1 MKKRIISLLLAVV
14 LVLTCA
20 PVSVFAAGASDA
32 TVKVDTVTAA
42 VGATVDVNVKITGN
56 PGVAGATFKLSYSSD
71 LTLINA
77 VSGSAFSGLDFTK
90 PGTFTNPCNFTWDS
104 ENYEATADG
113 TVLTLTFKVSDTA
126 EKNKKLNVDLSYR
139 SGDIFNNEK
148 DLVLD
153 ITNGKVVVLDYIPG
167 DLYEDGVHNTKD
179 TRLMR
184 QYIAGGY
191 DITINENAA
200 DVNADGVVNSKDTR
214 RLRRYMAGGYED
226 SATLLPGCICNHIMA
241 ATAANDATCTDNGN
255 YAYWYCASCDKYFSD
270 AEGYTEIELE
280 DTVIKSYGHTVV
292 TDPAVAPTYTSTGLT
307 EGSHCSVCNKV
318 FTTQEIVP
326 VLKGYSITY
335 NIANGD
341 SYIAAQTIENTN
353 KTSYTP
359 EDEAIV
365 LKHLIAPAGY
375 TFLGWYDGAGD
386 NATEIKMIP
395 KGSTRDWELYAHWQK
410 EPYTVSFASDMV
422 PVESIEYTVDK
433 KVVLPSPKLDKY
445 TFVGWTD
452 DENNLWTEIPSG
464 TAKNINLYANWSSN
478 RNQAKAVDSLADPII
493 IEDSENKI
501 MMFAYEIGTIE
512 RVPLYTILNLQCA
525 NGIITTHSRTEESSI
540 STQTAKTIATTIS
553 NSTTNS
559 ASWTLS
565 KDWNSSTDISTK
577 YNNTTETTEERARE
591 LSQNSSGEYYVGQSY
606 GGSKTYVN
614 TANGSFNFSM
624 NQDHSKTLTE
634 EREQSIDLSVD
645 GKYSK
650 ELSAGVEFG
659 IPVEGLDLGIK
670 AGNKSTFE
678 IGAGADYHQ
687 GKTTTTSGTD
697 SWGTDSEIG
706 FEVSRSKTNE
716 KHWNAESGYKISN
729 STEVTDSIANK
740 VSNIISKETG
750 YGQSYSEGG
759 SNSEAKEL
767 ASTNSTSDNFS
778 STIAYH
784 TNEIVTETTTFSS
797 TGNTFGNYRL
807 IMAGKIHVFAI
818 VGYDIAQNTYFVTTY
833 NVLDDTTEEYL
844 DYSVDGSF
852 NDYET
857 SIVPFKVPGFV
868 NDYVNNRIAMTD
880 GLRVDLDTGII
891 DHYTPVSTNPA
902 TIISVPSYVR
912 VETGDSTG
920 YKAVK
925 VTGISSDL
933 FRGNKDVVG
942 VVLGHHITEIPDN
955 AFEGCTSLEYIICPG
970 VTKIGDNAFSG
981 CTSLKKFTV
990 PYLLKEWKCSV
1001 CGNIETTD
1009 TDCVVSGK
1017 CSVCDSEDKWEE
1029 ITTDEVSIGSN
1040 AFAEVPE
1047 IFAAASSAEVAQAV
1061 AASGATKTVL
1071 DISKIPA
1078 DEVENLALEVGNVS
1092 YFEVQGRDK
1101 QYKNFSL
1108 VSDATTTVVNGVKII
1123 DGTGVAI
1130 KTTSENLKLNRV
1142 TIDSDG
1148 YALLLSNDNTNITV
1162 NGNINLSSDSGNAV
1176 VCKSIAISPLS
1187 TSVVGKMNVTGK
1199 MLVYGTIEGEKYLNC
1214 DNIEYITEEQ
1224 FAQYE
1229 KGLITISFNANGGSV
1244 ADTTV
1249 TTYFGKAV
1257 GALPVPIRANY
1268 TFVGWFTEASG
1279 GTEVTKDT
1287 VLPEVKD
1294 VILYAHWSLITYTVY
1309 FNANGGAVGTSSKT
1323 VDSNGVY
1330 GSLPTPTR
1338 SGYKFDGWYTATSGG
1353 TQITENTAVN
1363 LNGNQ
1368 TLYAHWSQYTLS
1380 FNANGGSGGPG
1391 TQYGYGSTTISSTAP
1406 SRTNYD
1412 FLGWSESSS
1421 ASSPSYYAGGTIGL
1435 YSSTTLYAVWK
1446 LKTVSMLSYIGWY
1459 YTDAQTNLNNL
1470 GLNVAFNYAYNYNY
1484 AYGVVYAQNY
1494 GQGTILNAGST
1505 VTLTYSL
1512 GTKPYA
1518 VGDRVEFDGGY
1529 FLSSLNSSAT
1539 KTYKAGTSQNGYF
1552 YITDLRKV
1560 YNGKGYY
1567 GLRFDG
1573 ASTRYGWVEESLIHQ
1588 RTN

>member
-20 PVSVFAAGASDA
+20 PMSVFAAGASDA
-32 TVKVDTVTAA
+32 TIKVDTVTAA

-167 DLYEDGVHNTKD
+167 DLYEDGVHNAKD
-179 TRLMR
+179 TRLIR
-184 QYIAGGY
+184 QHIAGGY
-191 DITINENAA
+191 DININENAA

-214 RLRRYMAGGYED
+214 RLRRYIAGGYED
-226 SATLLPGCICNHIMA
+226 SATLLPGCICNHIMV
-241 ATAANDATCTDNGN
+241 ATPAKDATCTDNGN

-270 AEGYTEIELE
+270 AEGYTETKLE

-307 EGSHCSVCNKV
+307 EGSHCSVCNEV
-318 FTTQEIVP
+318 FTPQKIVP
-326 VLKGYSITY
+326 VLKGYSIAY

-341 SYIAAQTIENTN
+341 AYIAAQTIENPN

-359 EDEAIV
+359 EDKTFP
-365 LKHLIAPAGY
+365 LKDLTAPAGY
-375 TFLGWYDGAGD
+375 KFLGWYDGAGD
-386 NATEIKMIP
+386 NATKVTQIL
-395 KGSTRDWELYAHWQK
+395 KGSERDWELYAHWQK
-410 EPYTVSFASDMV
+410 EEYTVYFASELV
-422 PVESIEYTVDK
+422 PVESIKYTVDK
-433 KVVLPSPKLDKY
+433 KVVLPTPKLDKY

-452 DENNLWTEIPSG
+452 DENNIWTEIPAG

-478 RNQAKAVDSLADPII
+478 RNQAKAVDSLGDPII
-493 IEDSENKI
+493 IEDSENGVI
-501 MMFAYEIGTIE
+501 LFSYEIGTIE
-512 RVPLYTILNLQCA
+512 KIPLYTILDLHCA
-525 NGIITTHSRTEESSI
+525 NGIITTVTRTEQKSI
-540 STQTAKTIATTIS
+540 GSDNAKTIASTVS
-553 NSTTNS
+553 NATTNS

-565 KDWNSSTDISTK
+565 TDWNNTTDISSK
-577 YNNTTETTEERARE
+577 YGKESQESEKIARE
-591 LSQNSSGEYYVGQSY
+591 LSKNSKGEYYVGVGY
-606 GGSKTYVN
+606 GGSSMYTG
-614 TANGSFNFSM
+614 TANGAYKFSK
-624 NQDHSKTLTE
+624 NVAHSNTTSTE
-634 EREQSIDLSVD
+634 TGQSVDLSLD
-645 GKYSK
+645 AKYSK
-650 ELSAGVEFG
+650 EYSAGLKLG
-659 IPVEGLDLGIK
+659 IPVEGLNLGIE
-670 AGNKSTFE
+670 AGNKSNFE
-678 IGAGADYHQ
+678 IGAGVDYNNYV
-687 GKTTTTSGTD
+687 KNTNSGTS
-697 SWGTDSEIG
+697 SWGADVEIAH
-706 FEVSRSKTNE
+706 EVSRSLTNE
-716 KHWNAESGYKISN
+716 KNWNTESGYTISN
-729 STEVTDSIANK
+729 STEVTDSIANT
-740 VSNIISKETG
+740 VTNIISQETG
-750 YGQSYSEGG
+750 YGASYSNGG
-759 SNSEAKEL
+759 SNSEAKKLE
-767 ASTNSTSDNFS
+767 STESKSNEYS

-784 TNEIVTETTTFSS
+784 TNEIVTTTTTFSS
-797 TGNTFGNYRL
+797 TGHTDGGYRL
-807 IMAGKIHVFAI
+807 VMAGKMHVFAV
-818 VGYDIAQNTYFVTTY
+818 VGYDIANKTYFVTTC
-833 NVLDDTTEEYL
+833 NLLDDTTEEYL
-844 DYSVDGSF
+844 DYSVDHSF

-857 SIVPFKVPGFV
+857 SIVPFTIPAFV

-880 GLRVDLDTGII
+880 GLRINPDTGII
-891 DHYTPVSTNPA
+891 DKDPKVSFEMA
-902 TIISVPSYVR
+902 TVISVPSYVSMS
-912 VETGDSTG
+912 TDDSTG

-925 VTGISSDL
+925 VNGISSDL
-933 FRGNKDVVG
+933 FRGNKDIVG
-942 VVLGHHITEIPDN
+942 VILGHHITEIPDN

-1001 CGNIETTD
+1001 CGNIKTTD
-1009 TDCVVSGK
+1009 TDCVVGGK

-1047 IFAAASSAEVAQAV
+1047 IFAVASSAEVAQAV

-1108 VSDATTTVVNGVKII
+1108 KSDADTTVVNGVNII

-1176 VCKSIAISPLS
+1176 VCKSISIAPLS

-1199 MLVYGTIEGEKYLNC
+1199 MLVCGTIEGVEYLNC
-1214 DNIEYITEEQ
+1214 DNIEYITKDQ
-1224 FAQYE
+1224 FVQYE

-1244 ADTTV
+1244 ANTTV
-1249 TTYFGKAV
+1249 TTYFGKAA
-1257 GALPVPIRANY
+1257 GTLPVPTRANY

-1287 VLPEVKD
+1287 ILSEVKD
-1294 VILYAHWSLITYTVY
+1294 ITLYAHWSLITYTVY
-1309 FNANGGAVGTSSKT
+1309 FNANGGSVGTSSKT
-1323 VDSNGVY
+1323 VDSNGIY

-1338 SGYKFDGWYTATSGG
+1338 SGYKFDGWYTAVSGG
-1353 TQITENTAVN
+1353 AQITENTAVN

-1391 TQYGYGSTTISSTAP
+1391 TQYGYGSTTISSAVP

-1435 YSSTTLYAVWK
+1435 YGSKTLYAVWK
-1446 LKTVSMLSYIGWY
+1446 LKTVSLPNYSGWY
-1459 YTDAQTNLNNL
+1459 YTNAESNLKGL
-1470 GLNVAFNYAYNYNY
+1470 GLNVKFNSAYNYNHSH
-1484 AYGVVYAQNY
+1484 GTVYAQNY
-1494 GQGTILNAGST
+1494 APGTTLNAGST